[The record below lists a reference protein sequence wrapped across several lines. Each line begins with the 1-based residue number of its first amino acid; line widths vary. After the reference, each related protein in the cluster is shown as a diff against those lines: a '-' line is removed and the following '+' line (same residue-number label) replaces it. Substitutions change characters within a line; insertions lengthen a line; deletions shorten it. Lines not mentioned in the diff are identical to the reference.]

1 MPKKYG
7 TDYCCHAFQT
17 NTKAQT
23 SCTLAGCVPACVY
36 MLTSGRQIWVH
47 VLAHIA
53 THLEIETNQKMWLSN
68 HRCPKANATA
78 VTWCRPAYTFFSWNY
93 VMWGSAFPFFML
105 ILKLKKR
112 KRKRM
117 CLAGLKHFESLS
129 FKLYSKQIPPWCQAR
144 SECASFVGG
153 ANRHSSWA
161 VAAAC
166 ARRRELA
173 RAGNRTCH

>member
-1 MPKKYG
+1 MPKNYG

-36 MLTSGRQIWVH
+36 MPTSGRQIWVH

-78 VTWCRPAYTFFSWNY
+78 VTWCRPAYTFFS
-93 VMWGSAFPFFML
+93 
-105 ILKLKKR
+105 
-112 KRKRM
+112 
-117 CLAGLKHFESLS
+117 
-129 FKLYSKQIPPWCQAR
+129 
-144 SECASFVGG
+144 
-153 ANRHSSWA
+153 
-161 VAAAC
+161 
-166 ARRRELA
+166 
-173 RAGNRTCH
+173 